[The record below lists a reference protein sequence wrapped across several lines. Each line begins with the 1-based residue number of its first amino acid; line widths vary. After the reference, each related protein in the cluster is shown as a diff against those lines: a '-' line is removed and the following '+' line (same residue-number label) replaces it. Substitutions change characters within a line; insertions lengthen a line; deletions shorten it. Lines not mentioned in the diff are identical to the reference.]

1 MRTSKDKEKI
11 LKYLKMA
18 EIVAA
23 IEEEW
28 GAPVPADKLRGLQRK
43 IQRELENRPAYNPLV
58 GYKLA
63 ANKVGLFIASLSPY
77 LEEKTYTGVKTYAEM
92 TRDRYARAQDAEEG
106 ARQEESYAP
115 FGISSEEAFE
125 KLYKA
130 CVIAQTR
137 ALFPGFDVRLFLE
150 EMNELEVKK
159 GLTEGGRFESPQ
171 EEMRYLAL
179 KDRVEE
185 ALLGNLEIYSKEA

>member
-1 MRTSKDKEKI
+1 MRTLKDKEKI
-11 LKYLKMA
+11 LKYLKMTD
-18 EIVAA
+18 IVAA
-23 IEEEW
+23 VEKEW
-28 GAPVPADKLRGLQRK
+28 GAPVPADKLRGLKRK
-43 IQRELENRPAYNPLV
+43 IQRELENRPSYDPLV

-77 LEEKTYTGVKTYAEM
+77 LEEKTYSGVKTYAEM
-92 TRDRYARAQDAEEG
+92 TRDRYARAQDAEEE
-106 ARQEESYAP
+106 ARQGESYTP
-115 FGISSEEAFE
+115 FGLSSEEALE

-137 ALFPGFDVRLFLE
+137 ALFPSFDVRLFLE
-150 EMNELEVKK
+150 EMNELEVRE
-159 GLTEGGRFESPQ
+159 GLMEGGRFESPQ
-171 EEMRYLAL
+171 EEMQYLAL